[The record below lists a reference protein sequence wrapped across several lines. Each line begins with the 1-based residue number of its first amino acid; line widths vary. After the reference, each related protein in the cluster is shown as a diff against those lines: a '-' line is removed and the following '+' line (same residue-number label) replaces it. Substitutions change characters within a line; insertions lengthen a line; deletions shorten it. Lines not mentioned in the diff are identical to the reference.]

1 MQPKIHQSAADKQ
14 RAYRQR
20 LQVRLAGLRPEAPAP
35 KPKRVSRPERLA
47 RVIVEVQD
55 LADGYQAWLDAMP
68 SNLEESDL
76 AARLRE
82 TVDLFQQAIDALDQV
97 DPPRGFG
104 R

>member
-1 MQPKIHQSAADKQ
+1 MQPKIHENAADKQ

-20 LQVRLAGLRPEAPAP
+20 LQERLVGLRPEEPAA

-47 RVIVEVQD
+47 HVIVEVQD
-55 LADGYQAWLDAMP
+55 LADGYQSWLDAMP
-68 SNLEESDL
+68 ENQAESDL
-76 AARLRE
+76 ANRLRE
-82 TVDLFQQAIDALDQV
+82 TIDLFQQAAEALDQV

>member
-20 LQVRLAGLRPEAPAP
+20 IQARLAGVCTAVPAR
-35 KPKRVSRPERLA
+35 KPKKVARPERLA
-47 RVIVEVQD
+47 
-55 LADGYQAWLDAMP
+55 LAIAEIQALTEGYQDWLDAMP
-68 SNLEESDL
+68 ENLTESEL
-76 AARLRE
+76 ADRLRE
-82 TVDLFQQAIDALDQV
+82 TVDLLEQATEVLEQV

>member
-1 MQPKIHQSAADKQ
+1 MQPKIHQSQADRQ

-20 LQVRLAGLRPEAPAP
+20 LKARLAGKQTETPPPKPKKISRPVRLARAL
-35 KPKRVSRPERLA
+35 
-47 RVIVEVQD
+47 VEIQA
-55 LADGYQAWLDAMP
+55 LADGYQDWLDAMP
-68 SNLEESDL
+68 ANLTESDL
-76 AARLRE
+76 ADRLRE